1 MTLTVRPIYPHRK
14 QIKINYEAQSHIDLV
29 LNDEIVL
36 KNQLKKDTKR
46 PEPT

>member
-14 QIKINYEAQSHIDLV
+14 QIKTNYETQSHIDLV
-29 LNDEIVL
+29 LNDEIEL
-36 KNQLKKDTKR
+36 KNQLKKDIKR